1 MKDRALIENVFWYG
15 VELKELAQDA
25 LDALQEGRG
34 EDCKRAI
41 VDILRQVDL
50 LNRRLHFFAGD
61 EGIAHAGQ
69 DLGSDTRNQEGQAR
83 VLPGRPEASGAERPG
98 Q

>member
-15 VELKELAQDA
+15 IELKELAQGA
-25 LDALQEGRG
+25 LDALQEGRE

-41 VDILRQVDL
+41 MGIMRQIDL

-61 EGIAHAGQ
+61 EGLVM
-69 DLGSDTRNQEGQAR
+69 DN
-83 VLPGRPEASGAERPG
+83 
-98 Q
+98 

>member
-15 VELKELAQDA
+15 VELKELAQGA
-25 LDALQEGRG
+25 LDALQEDRR

-50 LNRRLHFFAGD
+50 LNRRLHFFAD
-61 EGIAHAGQ
+61 NESIAHVGQ
-69 DLGSDTRNQEGQAR
+69 DSDMSQDGTLPRWPASIDRAGRN
-83 VLPGRPEASGAERPG
+83 L
-98 Q
+98 